1 MDVLKVKTKFMRSML
16 SKVIEKLIRKKTG
29 YKVKIQLN
37 EVDVNVTDNNAHI
50 CLNVEGDMSID
61 ELKKFMKVI
70 GVEDGDL

>member
-1 MDVLKVKTKFMRSML
+1 MDALKVKTKFMRSVL

-37 EVDVNVTDNNAHI
+37 EVDVSVTDNNAHI
-50 CLNVEGDMSID
+50 RLNVEGDMSID